1 MIRTLN
7 SLSDALAD
15 DLAWRK
21 KELSSLRALIED
33 AGTRHDRASTLLRS
47 GVALLYAH
55 WEGFVRAGSR
65 SYLEFVAFQR
75 LPLNRLAANF
85 LALSARKVFQE
96 ARTAT
101 KMNAHLA
108 LVRFFLNEL
117 AERSHVPYKDGV
129 NTRSNL
135 SSTILRDIID
145 TLGLDY
151 KEFETKEK
159 LLDSQLLYQRNT
171 IAHGEKM
178 LIDAKDY
185 AVLQSEILGMMEMF
199 RTQVENAAALRRY
212 RLP

>member
-7 SLSDALAD
+7 NLSDALAD

-65 SYLEFVAFQR
+65 SYQFVAFQR

-96 ARTAT
+96 ARAAT
-101 KMNAHLA
+101 KISAHLA
-108 LVRFFLNEL
+108 LVKFFLNEL

-135 SSTILRDIID
+135 SSAILRDI
-145 TLGLDY
+145 
-151 KEFETKEK
+151 
-159 LLDSQLLYQRNT
+159 
-171 IAHGEKM
+171 
-178 LIDAKDY
+178 
-185 AVLQSEILGMMEMF
+185 
-199 RTQVENAAALRRY
+199 
-212 RLP
+212 